1 MATPRADVNSRY
13 EPARTTGLSI
23 SSPSEI
29 SSHPYVDFPDHFL
42 RMSSIHG
49 VQGDIRNQ
57 PVLRPDDGSVPFD
70 RPGRGTNGSTVRVHE

>member
-1 MATPRADVNSRY
+1 VATPRADVNSRY

-57 PVLRPDDGSVPFD
+57 PVLRPDD
-70 RPGRGTNGSTVRVHE
+70 RRVLVD